1 MSFALRLFTSVVLFF
16 VVYTGLLLGY
26 QYRHDKAYQET
37 LMLNHL
43 KHYNT
48 LVYKDWTSLGSIEE
62 VDSTMW
68 VTVTDLNGA
77 QLYDSKGYY
86 RDSVSFMK
94 LPEVKKAM
102 NERIGTNIRNI
113 GKRPHDILRVDSLI
127 TKNGSPTKAISP
139 AEELMD
145 IENADLSS
153 LKIDSSEY
161 YFVATRYPHCIIRT
175 AQLYNIDILSGYK
188 ADNHVLIFTGLLGIA
203 MLIVLY
209 IYTQRLGKVITAL
222 RRFARKAERNETITL
237 EMVEAFPENELGEI
251 SQHIIKVY
259 HQMQATKE
267 ALHVEQEKVV
277 ASLEDQIRLKKQL
290 SSNISHELKTPVS
303 SIQGYLETILNN
315 DNIPEDK
322 VRVFLERS
330 YAQSIR
336 LTSLLQDISS
346 LNKMTEASNM
356 IVMEDINIHDLVY
369 NIQSGV
375 ELQLEANHM
384 TMDIDI
390 PQELVIRGN
399 NSLLYSVFRNLT
411 DNAIAYAGKNTSISI
426 QLINED
432 DQKCIFEVS
441 DNGIGID
448 QKHIPHIFE
457 RFYRIDKGRSRKA
470 GGTGLGL
477 AIVKNAVIVHGGDI
491 QAESNL
497 GEGVTFTFSLS
508 KGKREIQF

>member
-16 VVYTGLLLGY
+16 LVYTGLLLGY
-26 QYRHDKAYQET
+26 QYRHNKAYQET

-43 KHYNT
+43 KQYNEF
-48 LVYKDWTSLGSIEE
+48 VYKDWTNSKEIEE
-62 VDSTMW
+62 VDSTVW
-68 VTVTDLNGA
+68 ITVTNLQGV

-94 LPEVKKAM
+94 LPEVKEAM
-102 NERIGTNIRNI
+102 SERIGTNVRNAH
-113 GKRPHDILRVDSLI
+113 KHRHDIQRIDSLQQR
-127 TKNGSPTKAISP
+127 NNAQTKALSSTDK
-139 AEELMD
+139 LMAV
-145 IENADLSS
+145 EKTDLSNR
-153 LKIDSSEY
+153 KNNNVDY
-161 YFVATRYPHCIIRT
+161 YFVATRYPHCIVRT
-175 AQLYNIDILSGYK
+175 AQLYNVEIFSGYK
-188 ADNHVLIFTGLLGIA
+188 TDDHVLIFTVLLGVA

-209 IYTQRLGKVITAL
+209 MYTQQLGRVITEL

-237 EMVEAFPENELGEI
+237 EMVEAFPKNELGEI

-277 ASLEDQIRLKKQL
+277 TSLEDQIRLKKQL
-290 SSNISHELKTPVS
+290 SQNISHELKTPVS

-315 DNIPEDK
+315 DNIPADK

-346 LNKMTEASNM
+346 LNKMSEASNM
-356 IVMEDINIHDLVY
+356 LVMEDINIHDLVRG
-369 NIQSGV
+369 IQNGTQ
-375 ELQLEANHM
+375 LQLEANE
-384 TMDIDI
+384 MDMRIDI
-390 PQELVIRGN
+390 PEGLTVRGN
-399 NSLLYSVFRNLT
+399 NSLLYSVFRNLI
-411 DNAIAYAGKNTSISI
+411 DNAIAYAGKKTTVSIR
-426 QLINED
+426 LIEED
-432 DQKCIFEVS
+432 DQKCIIEVA

-448 QKHIPHIFE
+448 QKHIEHIFE
-457 RFYRIDKGRSRKA
+457 RFYRIDKGRSRKL

-491 QAESNL
+491 KASSTL
-497 GEGVTFTFSLS
+497 GKGITFTFSLS